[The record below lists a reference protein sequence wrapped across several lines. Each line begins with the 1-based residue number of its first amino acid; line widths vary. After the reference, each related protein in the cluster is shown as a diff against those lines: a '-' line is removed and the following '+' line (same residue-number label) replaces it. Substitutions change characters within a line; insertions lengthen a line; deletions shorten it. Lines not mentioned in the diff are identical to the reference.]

1 MKVTF
6 DNIESIIE
14 NLPLDQNTKDKMVEN
29 SRIITS
35 FRDHLCDCDGL
46 TKEAAE
52 KMIQNVT
59 TSSFDGSVESINESL
74 IKFAREKNFK
84 DVDKIE
90 KSLNYFKNVKR

>member
-6 DNIESIIE
+6 DNIESIIK

-46 TKEAAE
+46 TKDEAE
-52 KMIQNVT
+52 KMIQNVA

-74 IKFAREKNFK
+74 VKFAREKNFK
-84 DVDKIE
+84 DVGKIE